1 MVHNY
6 HYTLVLIIWVTLF
19 FFWNHRIWLITIS
32 PYFLAMRLE
41 EIAKIF
47 RETQL
52 VGSLPNGITRNWM
65 IWWQIWRMLRKIVWV
80 VPGTLSLTYTQLSI
94 MYWCY
99 TVSKIIQNNLYSL
112 QFRELKMHH
121 IATVSDYT
129 CKLDN
134 YKPSQL
140 QVLQHVTV
148 LVIEHHHFTS
158 WCCSAS
164 LCHGRLFPLLE
175 VRIDNWAASDARE
188 ISTKWW
194 MTILWRLRSGK
205 PTIDFSDNFPRVTMG
220 HGVFHIF
227 LTMLLCL
234 PNLPQVNVFLKF
246 WEGFQR
252 AHSWP
257 FGLRGW
263 TYPGNTYVFSGSKTQ
278 DLSHLHDIFTE
289 SSHPHWSLIPTKKQ
303 IC

>member
-6 HYTLVLIIWVTLF
+6 HHTLVLIIWVTLD

-41 EIAKIF
+41 EVQKIF

-65 IWWQIWRMLRKIVWV
+65 IWWQIWLMLRKIVWV

-99 TVSKIIQNNLYSL
+99 TISKIIQNNLYSL

-121 IATVSDYT
+121 MATVRDYT

-140 QVLQHVTV
+140 QVLQYVTV

-164 LCHGRLFPLLE
+164 LCFLSFAHGRLFAIAGSAHRRLGSI
-175 VRIDNWAASDARE
+175 RRSE

-194 MTILWRLRSGK
+194 MTILWRLRYGK
-205 PTIDFSDNFPRVTMG
+205 PTIDKGPFSKGNHGPWGFPHLFNYVTLFTQFTPG
-220 HGVFHIF
+220 SCILEIERDFSAPTRLAF
-227 LTMLLCL
+227 
-234 PNLPQVNVFLKF
+234 
-246 WEGFQR
+246 R
-252 AHSWP
+252 
-257 FGLRGW
+257 LRGW
-263 TYPGNTYVFSGSKTQ
+263 T
-278 DLSHLHDIFTE
+278 
-289 SSHPHWSLIPTKKQ
+289 
-303 IC
+303 

>member
-1 MVHNY
+1 MVHNC

-129 CKLDN
+129 CKLES

-148 LVIEHHHFTS
+148 LVIEHHHFTNRGVAPLHYVF
-158 WCCSAS
+158 WVLPMAGF
-164 LCHGRLFPLLE
+164 LPLLE
-175 VRIDNWAASDARE
+175 VRIDDWAASDAR
-188 ISTKWW
+188 
-194 MTILWRLRSGK
+194 RSQPNGGWPSCEGFDMESPPLIK
-205 PTIDFSDNFPRVTMG
+205 DNFPRVTMG
-220 HGVFHIF
+220 HG
-227 LTMLLCL
+227 
-234 PNLPQVNVFLKF
+234 
-246 WEGFQR
+246 
-252 AHSWP
+252 
-257 FGLRGW
+257 
-263 TYPGNTYVFSGSKTQ
+263 FSTS
-278 DLSHLHDIFTE
+278 F
-289 SSHPHWSLIPTKKQ
+289 
-303 IC
+303 

>member
-164 LCHGRLFPLLE
+164 LCHGRLFPIAGSAH
-175 VRIDNWAASDARE
+175 R
-188 ISTKWW
+188 
-194 MTILWRLRSGK
+194 RLGSIRRSGDLNQMVDDHPVK
-205 PTIDFSDNFPRVTMG
+205 ASIW
-220 HGVFHIF
+220 
-227 LTMLLCL
+227 
-234 PNLPQVNVFLKF
+234 K
-246 WEGFQR
+246 
-252 AHSWP
+252 AHHW
-257 FGLRGW
+257 
-263 TYPGNTYVFSGSKTQ
+263 FSGQFSKGNHGPWGFPHLFNYVTLFTQ
-278 DLSHLHDIFTE
+278 FT
-289 SSHPHWSLIPTKKQ
+289 PG
-303 IC
+303 